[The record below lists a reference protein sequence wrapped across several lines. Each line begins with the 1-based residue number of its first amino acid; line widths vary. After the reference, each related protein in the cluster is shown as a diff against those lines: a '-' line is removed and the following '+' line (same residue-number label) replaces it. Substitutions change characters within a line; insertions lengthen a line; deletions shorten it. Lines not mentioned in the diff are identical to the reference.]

1 MDQELRTAKLGGSS
15 SEALVSMQAGGQQE
29 LLYLET

>member
-1 MDQELRTAKLGGSS
+1 MGQELGTAKLGGSS
-15 SEALVSMQAGGQQE
+15 SEALMSMQAGGQQL